1 MAILVVS
8 TVLAVGTTPLA
19 AFGKNKIVYDEFDW
33 QVYRSTHFDV
43 YFYEEERDALQKVVN
58 FAESAYDDLSRKFNY
73 QIPKR
78 VPLIYYAT
86 HSAFEQTNVILSFIP
101 EGVGAFAEAGRNR
114 MVMPIDMSDEDL
126 YQLIKHELTHIFE
139 YEILYQGRLGKQ
151 LTTSPPT
158 WFMEGLASFMA
169 EDEDSRD
176 SMFLRDAVVNDIVP
190 SVGNRFGGFYAYR
203 FGAAVFR
210 YIVDRYDWDGLRDFI
225 YEYRNNLGPS
235 VERPLKRTFDLTIE
249 EFDREFRTWLRKNYL
264 PALITKGEPTEYG
277 RPFRVSDR
285 NSAEISGVPSPSGDL
300 MVLMTTYRDDVDL
313 ALMNVPERRLI
324 RNLTE
329 GFPSEYEYLT
339 AQFITTGPVMGR
351 DVAWSPDGD
360 RLAVFAKH
368 ARGRTLLILNALDGR
383 IERSIPMDIEQQLS
397 PTYSPDGN
405 LIAFHGFVGNRAD
418 IFVYDLSR
426 NVVENVTRDEYFD
439 AAPVF
444 SADGRSIVFSS
455 VVDGYSK
462 LFRIDLASRDR
473 YQLTTGEWNDVDATL
488 SPDGTRIFFASD
500 RLTSRGEIRA
510 IRTLEEVAREQDERE
525 SGPEAE
531 ESGGENDE
539 ADEVW
544 ESTDRGLERT
554 ISLDDTDRFSA
565 YNIFS
570 LDLSSGAV
578 MQYTDVVGGAF
589 TPSVFIGEESA
600 EKLTFASFYKG
611 QWSMYVTET
620 STPLGIVETIP
631 ISTVPVI
638 NEDRVPFLPPIEV
651 AIDEE
656 EIENYGGLRLSLDDI
671 EVNAGVSSD
680 QTFLSRSRIY
690 MSDLLG
696 NRRLILELDS
706 ISTFTN
712 FDFLYLDLRRR
723 WTWGARLF
731 DNRTYFVA
739 PNFQEERFERVRE
752 AYSQTGFM
760 GLLSYPFDRY
770 HRLDTGAGY
779 MLRDVAFPRV
789 VQDPNTGE
797 ILRVFEPRTDDFPLV
812 SATFTGDSAVFRS
825 FGPISGRRYQ
835 VSNTYSHD
843 MEEGGAL
850 SYDATLDFRQYFQ
863 TTARSLLATRLYASY
878 SEGNY
883 PNFSYFGGLDT
894 LRGYDFRTFLGD
906 RAFFANVEFRFPL
919 VDVIATPLLAIS
931 NIRGSVFFDV
941 GGAFFKGDDFTFFE
955 DGRLQDGAA
964 AIGWGISANLFG
976 MELHWDFAR
985 RTDLDEIE
993 KDTRT
998 SFWIGQVF

>member
-1 MAILVVS
+1 MTA
-8 TVLAVGTTPLA
+8 VLALGA
-19 AFGKNKIVYDEFDW
+19 APAHGFGKNKIVYEEFDW
-33 QVYRSTHFDV
+33 NVYHSTHFDV

-58 FAESAYDDLSRKFNY
+58 FAESAYDDLSRKFNF
-73 QIPKR
+73 QISDR

-86 HSAFEQTNVILSFIP
+86 HSDFEQTNVILSFIP
-101 EGVGAFAEAGRNR
+101 EGVGAFAEPGRNR
-114 MVMPIDMSDEDL
+114 MVLPIDMPDEEL
-126 YQLIKHELTHIFE
+126 YQLIAHELTHIFE

-235 VERPLKRTFDLTIE
+235 VERPLKRAFDLTVE
-249 EFDREFRTWLRKNYL
+249 EFDTEFRTWLRKNYL

-277 RPFRVSDR
+277 RPFKVAER

-300 MVLMTTYRDDVDL
+300 MVLITTYRDDVDL
-313 ALMNVPERRLI
+313 ALMNVRERKLI
-324 RNLTE
+324 RNLTD

-360 RLAVFAKH
+360 RLAVFAKK
-368 ARGRTLLILNALDGR
+368 ASGRSLLVLNALDGR
-383 IERSIPMDIEQQLS
+383 ILQSIDLDVEQELS
-397 PTYSPDGN
+397 PAFSPDGN
-405 LIAFHGFVGNRAD
+405 FIVFHGFVGNQAD
-418 IFVYDLSR
+418 IFIYDLTR
-426 NVVENVTRDEYFD
+426 NVVENVTRDSFFD

-444 SADGRSIVFSS
+444 SADGSSVIYSS
-455 VVDGYSK
+455 VVDGYAK
-462 LFRIDLASRDR
+462 LFRIDLATRNR
-473 YQLTTGEWNDVDATL
+473 FQLTTGEWNDVDATL
-488 SPDGTRIFFASD
+488 SPDGTRVFFASD

-510 IRTLEEVAREQDERE
+510 IRALEQVAQDQEEQDAAVSPDDGEGRDD
-525 SGPEAE
+525 SPADDDE
-531 ESGGENDE
+531 EGAWIATE
-539 ADEVW
+539 
-544 ESTDRGLERT
+544 RGLERT
-554 ISLDDTDRFSA
+554 ISLEDPERFA
-565 YNIFS
+565 TYNIFS
-570 LDLSSGAV
+570 LNLATGEV

-589 TPSVFIGEESA
+589 TPAAFIGEESE
-600 EKLTFASFYKG
+600 EKVTFASFYKG
-611 QWSMYVTET
+611 EWSMYITE
-620 STPLGIVETIP
+620 SSKPLGIVERIEIP
-631 ISTVPVI
+631 TEPVLGD
-638 NEDRVPFLPPIEV
+638 ERMPFLPPIEV
-651 AIDEE
+651 AINDA
-656 EIENYGGLRLSLDDI
+656 EIEEYGGLRLSIDDV

-696 NRRLILELDS
+696 DRRLIMELDS

-712 FDFLYLDLRRR
+712 FDFLYLDLRKR

-739 PNFQEERFERVRE
+739 PNFEQERFERVRE
-752 AYSQTGFM
+752 AYSQTGLL
-760 GLLSYPFDRY
+760 GLVSYPFDRY

-779 MLRDVAFPRV
+779 MLREVAFPRV
-789 VQDPNTGE
+789 VTDPVTGE
-797 ILRVFEPRTDDFPLV
+797 IRRVFEPRSDDFPIV

-825 FGPISGRRYQ
+825 FGPISGRRYEL
-835 VSNTYSHD
+835 SNTYSHD
-843 MEEGGAL
+843 MEDGGAL
-850 SYDATLDFRQYFQ
+850 SYDAVLDFRQYFQ
-863 TTARSLLATRLYASY
+863 TTSRSLLATRVYAAY
-878 SEGNY
+878 SEGNF
-883 PNFSYFGGLDT
+883 PNFYYFGGLDT

-906 RAFFANVEFRFPL
+906 RAFFANVEYRFPL
-919 VDVIATPLLAIS
+919 IDVLAIPFLALRD
-931 NIRGSVFFDV
+931 IRGRLFFDV
-941 GGAFFKGDDFTFFE
+941 GGAYFDGDEFTFFE

-964 AIGWGISANLFG
+964 AVGWGVSARLLG